1 MKILSVFMS
10 VLLLLSMC
18 LTAYASE
25 LPVKT
30 NDSIAVRYM
39 GDLNSDGNVT
49 AEDARSILREAAG
62 FEEFLSNITLLYC
75 DMDFD
80 GKIGASDAR
89 LALRTAV
96 ALEEKQGYAF
106 EIIEDEYS
114 TCAKEGYTKGKCT
127 VTGKEVCIFHKKLPH
142 TLPVE
147 ICCTGKEKCLV
158 CGEEITAAITHE
170 YINDYE
176 SDTKKCYY
184 CGHIAPLN
192 HVHSFNSDRICECG
206 QSARWIFA
214 QDLKKYIK
222 QHGNKGDGYYYIE
235 EYIEPMSFGIIYDNI
250 GDIIYAFCG
259 FAVEVE
265 GTVLYYEFDYEIA
278 SDIVNA
284 YAYTEDAAM
293 AYARGWIQPARVK
306 EMANGD
312 AIDLIEFE
320 AIPELQNQAAL
331 FRQMMEAAVYSTVY
345 WLRGYTDTV
354 SGAYGDY
361 IFSDF
366 VNIK

>member
-1 MKILSVFMS
+1 MKILSVLMS
-10 VLLLLSMC
+10 VLLIFSLCFSANAAE
-18 LTAYASE
+18 TAVADTYP
-25 LPVKT
+25 L
-30 NDSIAVRYM
+30 
-39 GDLNSDGNVT
+39 GDATYDGVIG
-49 AEDARSILREAAG
+49 AEDARLILRLVVGLEMVPA
-62 FEEFLSNITLLYC
+62 LNLLYSDC
-75 DMDFD
+75 DFD
-80 GKIGASDAR
+80 GIITAADSR
-89 LALRTAV
+89 LALRISV
-96 ALEEKQGYAF
+96 GLEEKQSYAF
-106 EIIEDEYS
+106 DITESKPPKCSEEGHIKAV
-114 TCAKEGYTKGKCT
+114 CAI
-127 VTGKEVCIFHKKLPH
+127 TGKEACIIRDKMPH
-142 TLPVE
+142 TMPQD
-147 ICCTGKEKCLV
+147 IGCTGKGNCLI
-158 CGEEITAAITHE
+158 CGEEVTAEITHN
-170 YINDYE
+170 YVNDY
-176 SDTKKCYY
+176 DADMKICGY
-184 CGHIAPLN
+184 CGHKVPLN
-192 HVHSFNSDRICECG
+192 HVHSFNSDRKCECG

-214 QDLKKYIK
+214 QDLKKYIT

-235 EYIEPMSFGIIYDNI
+235 EYIEPMTFGIIYDNI

-278 SDIVNA
+278 GDIVNA

-366 VNIK
+366 VNVK